1 MRPDVFHE
9 AGKYTEKHRKK
20 RRWYRISA
28 SLAAV
33 VVFCTVYLLMMPA
46 VTLERQSDL
55 LEETQREAC
64 QTAEEYEAE
73 EAADPEVGENPA
85 PEDAQEGEAPTPE
98 GESPNPEEA
107 PEVGETP
114 NLEEGQKKGESPNP
128 EEAPEG
134 ESPNPEEAPE
144 RETPNPEEAPE
155 GESPNP
161 EEAPEEETL
170 TPEQTENPELS
181 ENGELPA
188 SPEMLQEATTEAEEE
203 EFVLTACTESGIKV
217 TVTGM
222 SSALPC
228 PAEEIT
234 VTAEEKDTETEEDQL
249 FPDPMEEEQESEL
262 IGKYLLDI
270 TLKHGEEEIEPTGPV
285 KVTFSGLPVEGCD
298 PKIYHID
305 PEEQEVTD
313 MEVDTEENGDMTIT
327 TDHFSLYQIELR
339 ATEAVAET
347 TPGTLSGYIGDNGFQ
362 GGGTFVLEG
371 NAWTGNGGT
380 LANLTITKD
389 TTIDLNGHTLTISQP
404 SQQFEIQ
411 SGATLTIR
419 DSDAAKE
426 KVEPGSESSKLYG
439 NAATLEDNGT
449 LTYYITKSKPN
460 DEETGTSETLEKH
473 ELNLTMTG
481 IIENSADA
489 GGDQIFLAKD
499 GGTLNLESGVLRNKA
514 NNKRLVCV
522 SGGAFHMSGG
532 YIVGGTHDYGG
543 GGVYTSAGTM
553 TMTGGVIAAN
563 KSNFGGGIYAGGGT
577 LDLSGGVVTGNQVG
591 GHGNGGGIYVTNA
604 TLNLSGDAYVTNNIL
619 PKCDCPE
626 TDVNNKHGGGG
637 ITIGDNSQMEMSG
650 GYVTGNDAWLSG
662 GGIYAGFWNH
672 RVGFT
677 MSGGTIARNHVQI
690 GEGGGLRIAGGTN
703 GGTNGVI
710 MADLNNK
717 IYITNNKTETPDDWG
732 GGGIFVQEKGTL
744 NITNALITENSAGGF
759 GGGIGVCPTGETLIV
774 HSEGGAVY
782 SNRAEG
788 TNMSDGGNG
797 KHYDTS
803 VAKASEIF
811 KTNGYADFFCV
822 RSKDGANN
830 EVSLVTGEMLGDGA
844 ANWKGSCDEQKVE
857 ISKSGYAAAKYLFG
871 LTSHPDDNAI
881 AAAKKAAKVIISGN
895 HSNIH
900 GGGIMTN
907 GGLILGTTEG
917 DIVTTTPSL
926 NISGTK
932 VLLKD
937 GASQNSE
944 RDFQFQLK
952 DEAGEVVGTATA
964 DASTGKFTISP
975 NKEYTEEETYIYYL
989 SEVQDNRDGVK
1000 YDTTSYKIEVQ
1011 ITSQTTNL
1019 LGVNFV
1025 SYEVGSATVTKEG
1038 DSSSQNLATGK
1049 LNADG
1054 SYSLQFDNTAFTNTM
1069 TTPLKLKLVKTDK
1082 DKPETLLPD
1091 ATFTLKKADGTIMS
1105 AVTTNDKGEATFS
1118 NIEKNTT
1125 YYLYET
1131 EPPTGY
1137 RTAGPWILVIEDNK
1151 GVYYPAKENADGTLV
1166 KTEDGKLVKT
1176 EDAGT
1181 AFQVTSGDTIVLE
1194 MKISDQSWGYKLPD
1208 TGGLGTTGYRTG
1220 GLALVVSAL
1229 AWKYILTKRRKED
1242 EISS

>member
-98 GESPNPEEA
+98 EAPEGENPNPEEA

-114 NLEEGQKKGESPNP
+114 NLEESQKKGESPNP

-155 GESPNP
+155 GETPNP

-228 PAEEIT
+228 PTEEIT

-362 GGGTFVLEG
+362 GGGTFVLDG

-404 SQQFEIQ
+404 SQQFEIKE
-411 SGATLTIR
+411 GATLIIQ
-419 DSDAAKE
+419 DSATKDSAAADKIVATE
-426 KVEPGSESSKLYG
+426 SGSSKLYG
-439 NAATLEDNGT
+439 NAATLDDNNDNK

-460 DEETGTSETLEKH
+460 DDEPGTTETLEKH
-473 ELNLTMTG
+473 ELDLTKTG
-481 IIENSADA
+481 IIENSDQAR
-489 GGDQIFLAKD
+489 GDQMFYVN
-499 GGTLNLESGVLRNKA
+499 GGTLKLESGVLRNKA
-514 NNKRLVCV
+514 NHKRVVCV
-522 SGGAFHMSGG
+522 SGGEFHMSGG

-543 GGVYTSAGTM
+543 GGVYTKDTM

-577 LDLSGGVVTGNQVG
+577 LNLSGGVVTGNQVG

-677 MSGGTIARNHVQI
+677 MRGGTIARNHVQI

-703 GGTNGVI
+703 GVI
-710 MADLNNK
+710 KADNK

-732 GGGIFVQEKGTL
+732 GGGIFIQENGML
-744 NITNALITENSAGGF
+744 NITNVLMTKNYAGGF
-759 GGGIGVCPTGETLIV
+759 GGGIGVCPTGKTLIV
-774 HSEGGAVY
+774 HADGGAVY
-782 SNRAEG
+782 DNSANG

-797 KHYDTS
+797 KNADS
-803 VAKASEIF
+803 EVANQSNTF
-811 KTNGYADFFCV
+811 KKDRGYQDFFCV
-822 RSKDGANN
+822 RKNEGADNV
-830 EVSLVTGEMLGDGA
+830 VSLVTGEMLGDGA
-844 ANWKGSCDEQKVE
+844 ANWEGSCDEQPVK

-871 LTSHPDDNAI
+871 LTSHPDTDAI
-881 AAAKKAAKVIISGN
+881 TDAQKAAKVIISGN

-907 GGLILGTTEG
+907 GGLILGTIEEN
-917 DIVTTTPSL
+917 IVSETPSL
-926 NISGTK
+926 TISGTK
-932 VLLKD
+932 VLQKD
-937 GASQNSE
+937 GVVQNTG
-944 RDFQFQLK
+944 RDFDFQLTDK
-952 DEAGEVVGTATA
+952 NGNVVGKATA
-964 DASTGKFTISP
+964 DPSTGVFTISP
-975 NKEYTEEETYIYYL
+975 DKTYMQEGKNVYYL
-989 SEVQDNRDGVK
+989 SEVQDNRAGVE
-1000 YDTTSYKIEVQ
+1000 YDKTSYKIEVQ
-1011 ITSQTTNL
+1011 ITENTTEL

-1025 SYEVGSATVTKEG
+1025 SYKVDSATVTKEG
-1038 DSSSQNLATGK
+1038 DPSSIVEFIGTS
-1049 LNADG
+1049 NADG
-1054 SYSLQFDNTAFTNTM
+1054 SYSLQIKDPAFTNTM
-1069 TTPLKLKLVKTDK
+1069 TTPLELKLVKTDK
-1082 DKPETLLPD
+1082 DNPAKYLPG
-1091 ATFTLKKADGTIMS
+1091 AKFRLQKADGT
-1105 AVTTNDKGEATFS
+1105 TTPDATTDDKGIATFS
-1118 NIEKNTT
+1118 DIKKNTT

-1131 EPPTGY
+1131 EPPKGY
-1137 RTAGPWILVIEDNK
+1137 MTAGPWILEIQDNK
-1151 GVYYPAKENADGTLV
+1151 GTFYPAQVKTDGTLE
-1166 KTEDGKLVKT
+1166 KTA
-1176 EDAGT
+1176 DAGT
-1181 AFQVTSGDTIVLE
+1181 SFIVTSGDTIVLE

-1220 GLALVVSAL
+1220 GLALVVCAL
-1229 AWKYILTKRRKED
+1229 AWKYIFTKRRKED